1 MNFLLM
7 KKATARI
14 ITNVN
19 ARVTG
24 YLFKMEASLASW
36 MSAAKFVRL
45 SPSKIVRVALADLF
59 PVAFELLAAAAAAAG
74 VLGAE
79 ALAAAGF
86 TADALAG
93 AAEGG
98 LPEVTTADTLAG

>member
-59 PVAFELLAAAAAAAG
+59 PVAFELLAAAAAAG

-98 LPEVTTADTLAG
+98 LPDVTTADTLAG

>member
-24 YLFKMEASLASW
+24 YLLMMEASLASW

-59 PVAFELLAAAAAAAG
+59 PVAFELLAAAG

-86 TADALAG
+86 AADALAG